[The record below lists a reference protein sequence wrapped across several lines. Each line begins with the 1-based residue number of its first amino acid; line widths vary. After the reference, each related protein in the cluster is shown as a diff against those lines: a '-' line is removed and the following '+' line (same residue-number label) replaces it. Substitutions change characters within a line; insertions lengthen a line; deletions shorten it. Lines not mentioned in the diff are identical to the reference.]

1 MHFSILQNE
10 RPCFATNLTLHFNIL
25 QATPRPSAA
34 TESAAP
40 GRGALQ
46 LASSPAA
53 LMLLAAELAEGTG
66 PSYYATLGLF
76 LLSFPGLYSLVKRS
90 PDPKARA
97 RRPRSGRSAGRLRPA
112 SPTHP
117 TSLPPPTRQIKRKTF
132 EVPGPGVPGAVP
144 LDDRARSMFAYFKRN
159 NYDVTSTGEVISF
172 EGAVRPDRGTASYIV
187 FCAAIGLASGGL
199 VLSIAAPAIGDSA
212 YWITA
217 LAPFACAPGGF
228 AGGGFAVCTAVGGI
242 SPRGVPPSPDTAAA
256 FPPSQ
261 RGVLLEERG
270 AQAGVQAE
278 DDDGGRRADDGHRAG
293 GGRVG
298 ARPAAAARLLLRRCC
313 AEGSS
318 APVCRRWSASRGS
331 CRWWR
336 RGRCM

>member
-1 MHFSILQNE
+1 MQSLAQCHRGPCLRLRPAGCQRRPPPLSAPPAAPRCDARRLQVAPVHFSILQNE

-117 TSLPPPTRQIKRKTF
+117 TSLPPPPARSSAKPSRC
-132 EVPGPGVPGAVP
+132 PARAS
-144 LDDRARSMFAYFKRN
+144 RARCRSTTGRAPCSP
-159 NYDVTSTGEVISF
+159 TSSATTTTSP
-172 EGAVRPDRGTASYIV
+172 RPARSSPSRAQSART
-187 FCAAIGLASGGL
+187 
-199 VLSIAAPAIGDSA
+199 AAP
-212 YWITA
+212 
-217 LAPFACAPGGF
+217 
-228 AGGGFAVCTAVGGI
+228 
-242 SPRGVPPSPDTAAA
+242 PPTS
-256 FPPSQ
+256 
-261 RGVLLEERG
+261 
-270 AQAGVQAE
+270 
-278 DDDGGRRADDGHRAG
+278 
-293 GGRVG
+293 
-298 ARPAAAARLLLRRCC
+298 
-313 AEGSS
+313 SS
-318 APVCRRWSASRGS
+318 APPSASPPAD
-331 CRWWR
+331 
-336 RGRCM
+336 